1 MKAILKYGQITY
13 KLTINIGY
21 ETKQADATW
30 VYVHIDM
37 FRYNSNVTLS
47 THFSILADES
57 DSPRETAVKIAYNC
71 ENIFN
76 KDTTFNIK
84 EFFSKYTNYTS
95 FITSDEKTLL
105 KALNNVP
112 ILLLQKFHCNFLLTR
127 QGNRECY
134 RKKFM
139 NEIQKRINLT

>member
-112 ILLLQKFHCNFLLTR
+112 MKFLQK
-127 QGNRECY
+127 
-134 RKKFM
+134 
-139 NEIQKRINLT
+139 

>member
-21 ETKQADATW
+21 ETKQSDATW

-71 ENIFN
+71 KNIFN
-76 KDTTFNIK
+76 KDTTFSIK
-84 EFFSKYTNYTS
+84 EFFSKIS
-95 FITSDEKTLL
+95 EK
-105 KALNNVP
+105 
-112 ILLLQKFHCNFLLTR
+112 CNKVTKP
-127 QGNRECY
+127 QY
-134 RKKFM
+134 
-139 NEIQKRINLT
+139 IVV

>member
-1 MKAILKYGQITY
+1 M
-13 KLTINIGY
+13 
-21 ETKQADATW
+21 
-30 VYVHIDM
+30 
-37 FRYNSNVTLS
+37 TLS

-127 QGNRECY
+127 QGNRVYY
-134 RKKFM
+134 RKKII

>member
-95 FITSDEKTLL
+95 FITSDEKN
-105 KALNNVP
+105 AP
-112 ILLLQKFHCNFLLTR
+112 
-127 QGNRECY
+127 
-134 RKKFM
+134 
-139 NEIQKRINLT
+139 